1 MISRQ
6 WKGILIKGKENQ
18 YIQFLRNT
26 VFKEMETIEGFVSAQ
41 ILHNEIDE
49 GTEFMII
56 TEWENLE
63 VIKKFAGENLE
74 AAVVEEFVQKIM
86 IRYDRTVR
94 HYEVDYKTPHK

>member
-1 MISRQ
+1 MISRH
-6 WKGILIKGKENQ
+6 WRGILIKGKENE

-41 ILHNEIDE
+41 ILHKEVDG

-56 TEWENLE
+56 TEWENLD
-63 VIKKFAGENLE
+63 VIKKFAGEDLE
-74 AAVVEEFVQKIM
+74 SAVVEKFVQKIM
-86 IRYDRTVR
+86 IRYDHTVR